1 MVAPL
6 LAIRVNALVVVPG
19 FGLKEAE
26 TPFPNPETENV
37 TLPPKPFEGV
47 IVMAVVPSL
56 PRATF
61 KLDGDA
67 ERLKFGAAVTAR
79 EIVVEALKLPDVPVT
94 VTSNVPVTATV
105 LALSCSVLI
114 PVVLGGLNDAVT
126 PLGKPEADKLTLSL
140 KPLSGVTL
148 MVLEPLLPWAT
159 LSKLGD
165 AKSVKLGAGLMA
177 RVN

>member
-1 MVAPL
+1 MIAPL
-6 LAIRVNALVVVPG
+6 PAVNVNVLVVVAG
-19 FGLKEAE
+19 FGVNEAE
-26 TPFPNPETENV
+26 TPLPSPETENV
-37 TLPPKPFEGV
+37 TLPLKPFEGV
-47 IVMAVVPSL
+47 TVMAVVPLL

-67 ERLKFGAAVTAR
+67 ERLKFGPAVTVR

-94 VTSNVPVTATV
+94 VTSNIPVTATV

-165 AKSVKLGAGLMA
+165 AKSVKLDAELMA
-177 RVN
+177 RHT